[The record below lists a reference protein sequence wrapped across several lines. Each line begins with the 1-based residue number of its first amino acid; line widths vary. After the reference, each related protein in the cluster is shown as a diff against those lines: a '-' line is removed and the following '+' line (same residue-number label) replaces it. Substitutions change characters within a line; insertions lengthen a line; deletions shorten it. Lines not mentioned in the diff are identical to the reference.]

1 MALYRKYRPA
11 TFAEVVGQEHVTTPL
26 SAALNSRGADGEPN
40 RINHAYLFSGPR
52 GCGKTSSARILARS
66 LNCVEGPT
74 SEPCGKCDSCVALA
88 PGGAG
93 SLDVMEL
100 DAASHNG
107 VDDMRDLREQ
117 AAFNPANAKYRIF
130 IIDEAH
136 MISTQG
142 FNALLKVVEEPPEH
156 LIFIFATTEPEK
168 MLPTIRSRTHHYPFR
183 LLTPQTMK
191 QLLQKIVGEEHV
203 EVADAVYPLV
213 VRTGGGSPRDSLSVL
228 DQLIAGSGKDGVTY
242 AEAAGI
248 LGVTDATLIDDA
260 VTAIAGGDRAE
271 LFECVDRMV
280 RTGHDPRTFAEDLL
294 DRMRDL
300 IMLQAVPDGIERG
313 LVDVSDESRTEIF
326 RQEALAMPSAALTRY
341 AEVLHEGL
349 KSMAGAT
356 SPRLLLEVLCA
367 RLLLPGAENSVEA
380 LAQRLEALERGIP
393 AASAQGSSAPSAP
406 APAPDAQATQSSPSF
421 GSAPGG
427 AKGAGAERALAALQK
442 LRGGT
447 AAEEKPQAT
456 RPQAQPEAQPEPR
469 PETQPEPQP
478 AAVAEPTPEPAPQ
491 PEAAPEPEPVVEQA
505 PEPAAP
511 AEGSA
516 EPEAEETDE
525 ERTARKAREAREASR
540 RMQEYARQQERRE
553 REREAMEKEAA
564 TRRAEGL
571 PEEPE
576 AEPEPTPEPVAE
588 PVSAPTPEPAP
599 EPVPEAASEEIPDV
613 AAESAPEVV
622 EELGQVDVGRL
633 RESWAD
639 VMAALPETATP
650 VRVLAGAAVPLELD
664 GDTLTI
670 GHRTGALANRL
681 NTPEYSEE
689 LSTAVEKVHGI
700 TVKVTCVV
708 GVQQSSG
715 ARQRQSN
722 APGTG
727 TDNAG
732 NDPQEGAREPS
743 EKTAPPPA
751 AGPEE
756 NIPEYKKV
764 LERRRK
770 EKEAKQ
776 AQPAAQAPAPTTRPT
791 QNSTTG
797 GTPAIDE
804 VKRRLQSESGGP
816 RSRRADDDIP
826 PPPEPY
832 DDSLDHE
839 PPPPPPEPYD
849 EGAPPPEDP
858 APNVRGG
865 DVERGASGSG
875 FENTAPA
882 PGPAPA
888 AAPVSTMSAE
898 EEEYLQSAG
907 APGQRDTR
915 DLKTVVME
923 LLEKE
928 LGAKPL

>member
-66 LNCVEGPT
+66 LNCVNGPT
-74 SEPCGKCDSCVALA
+74 SEPCGVCDSCVALA
-88 PGGAG
+88 PGGTG

-191 QLLQKIVGEEHV
+191 QLLQKIVGEENV
-203 EVADAVYPLV
+203 KVADAVYPLV

-228 DQLIAGSGKDGVTY
+228 DQLIAGSGPDGVTY
-242 AEAAGI
+242 DEAAAI

-326 RQEALAMPSAALTRY
+326 RQEALAMPPAALTRY

-367 RLLLPGAENSVEA
+367 RLLLPGAENSIEA
-380 LAQRLEALERGIP
+380 LAQRIEALERGIP
-393 AASAQGSSAPSAP
+393 AASPQVSSAPTAP
-406 APAPDAQATQSSPSF
+406 ASDSHDAQGAPNVQSSPSF
-421 GSAPGG
+421 GSASGG
-427 AKGAGAERALAALQK
+427 SKGAGAARALAALQA
-442 LRGGT
+442 LRGGS
-447 AAEEKPQAT
+447 AAEEKPQA
-456 RPQAQPEAQPEPR
+456 PAPAAEQA
-469 PETQPEPQP
+469 PQP
-478 AAVAEPTPEPAPQ
+478 APTPEPAP
-491 PEAAPEPEPVVEQA
+491 EPVA
-505 PEPAAP
+505 PAAP
-511 AEGSA
+511 VTPAASVQ
-516 EPEAEETDE
+516 EPEQPGAHETDE

-571 PEEPE
+571 PDEPE
-576 AEPEPTPEPVAE
+576 PAPTPEPTPEPELTPE
-588 PVSAPTPEPAP
+588 PVPTPEPAP
-599 EPVPEAASEEIPDV
+599 AVEPEPAPDLT
-613 AAESAPEVV
+613 AESAPVV
-622 EELGQVDVGRL
+622 EESGQVDVEKL
-633 RESWAD
+633 RESWSD

-650 VRVLAGAAVPLELD
+650 VRVLASAAVPLELD
-664 GDTLTI
+664 DDALII

-681 NTPEYSEE
+681 NTPEYSAE
-689 LSTAVEKVHGI
+689 LGTAVEKVHGI

-722 APGTG
+722 ASATGAGT
-727 TDNAG
+727 AG
-732 NDPQEGAREPS
+732 NEPQEGAREQS

-751 AGPEE
+751 TESDA

-770 EKEAKQ
+770 AKEAQQ
-776 AQPAAQAPAPTTRPT
+776 AQPAAPAPTNRPMSNPT
-791 QNSTTG
+791 SG

-804 VKRRLQSESGGP
+804 VKRRLQSEAGAA
-816 RSRRADDDIP
+816 RSRRTDDDIP

-832 DDSLDHE
+832 DDSFDHE

-849 EGAPPPEDP
+849 DGAPPPEAP
-858 APNVRGG
+858 APGVSEGS
-865 DVERGASGSG
+865 VEKEASGSG
-875 FENTAPA
+875 YERAASTPA
-882 PGPAPA
+882 
-888 AAPVSTMSAE
+888 STMSAE